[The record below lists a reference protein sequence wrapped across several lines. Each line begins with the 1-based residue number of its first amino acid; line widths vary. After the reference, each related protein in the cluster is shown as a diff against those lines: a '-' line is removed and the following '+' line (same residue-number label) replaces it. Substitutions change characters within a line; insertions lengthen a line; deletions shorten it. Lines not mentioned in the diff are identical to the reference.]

1 LIGGIESMPRSKQS
15 FAKKR
20 VERFILKNVPQIQA
34 KRLNVN
40 LDWMAIQLEWW
51 LLILDNLEK
60 ETLAI
65 LQANNIPTEQV
76 EFYFA
81 YAKRQLN
88 RIRKFEFETL
98 FQELW
103 VNIETFI
110 KRNLSEQKLIEIR
123 DMIEQNFK
131 GVFSSLPGLFDTT
144 DFDWCSFWP

>member
-1 LIGGIESMPRSKQS
+1 MEGIKSMPRSKQS

-81 YAKRQLN
+81 YAKKQLN
-88 RIRKFEFETL
+88 RMRKFEFETL

-103 VNIETFI
+103 TNIETFI
-110 KRNLSEQKLIEIR
+110 KRHLSEQKLVEIR
-123 DMIEQNFK
+123 DMVKERFK
-131 GVFSSLPGLFDTT
+131 GVFSTLPALFDLT

>member
-1 LIGGIESMPRSKQS
+1 MPRSKQS

>member
-1 LIGGIESMPRSKQS
+1 MEGVESMSRSKQS

-103 VNIETFI
+103 TNIETFI